1 MLSKLKQHLRS
12 IKGADYDEIHPE
24 GHQIW
29 DTQAS
34 AEFLKIQRRPG
45 DLSIEERERRRV
57 EAQKKHYILNRD
69 KILQKNKDRREQV
82 NNTLQ
87 ITKDLCTYAQSI
99 QEREKKIRTTTQQN
113 IHVLTTIYGSADK
126 YDLATFVNLPEI
138 THDTFSRF
146 VVYFLDQSS
155 IPTPNFADHSTPI
168 RAQIPSE
175 HHFRQ
180 ISLKLHPDNETDAEA
195 QKALNSSYDLWRPIL
210 QDEKLANVVLPPR
223 DELSIQLFEDR
234 GANYARLLSMYYG
247 YVLAL
252 SDVARLLRP
261 ESLTVAMLSKM
272 LGKHDINEGEE
283 IDDYIPT
290 ADDELIQKALAAPL
304 GPSIS
309 KHPRKARDNTHG
321 SDQLERANLCRD
333 TTTPEADDQV
343 SMGGNVINPEL
354 KRYTRSQTPTN
365 TKFEA

>member
-1 MLSKLKQHLRS
+1 MLAKLKQHLRS
-12 IKGADYDEIHPE
+12 IKGTDYDEIHPE

-29 DTQAS
+29 DTHAT
-34 AEFLKIQRRPG
+34 AEFLKIIRRPG

-99 QEREKKIRTTTQQN
+99 QEREKKIRTTAQQN

-210 QDEKLANVVLPPR
+210 QDEQLANVVLPPR
-223 DELSIQLFEDR
+223 DELSIHLFEYR
-234 GANYARLLSMYYG
+234 GLGANYARLLSMYYG

-272 LGKHDINEGEE
+272 LCKHDINEGDE
-283 IDDYIPT
+283 IDDIPE
-290 ADDELIQKALAAPL
+290 ADDELIQKALAVPL
-304 GPSIS
+304 APSIS
-309 KHPRKARDNTHG
+309 KRPRKARDNRQG
-321 SDQLERANLCRD
+321 SDQMERANLCRD
-333 TTTPEADDQV
+333 TTTPEADEQV
-343 SMGGNVINPEL
+343 PVGGNVIDSEL
-354 KRYTRSQTPTN
+354 KRYTRQS
-365 TKFEA
+365 

>member
-1 MLSKLKQHLRS
+1 MLGKLKQHLRS
-12 IKGADYDEIHPE
+12 IKGENYDKIHPE

-34 AEFLKIQRRPG
+34 AEFLKIHRRPG

-57 EAQKKHYILNRD
+57 EAKKKHYVLNRD
-69 KILQKNKDRREQV
+69 KILQKSKDRRKQV

-99 QEREKKIRTTTQQN
+99 QEREKKIRTTAQQN

-126 YDLATFVNLPEI
+126 YDLSTFVNLPEI

-155 IPTPNFADHSTPI
+155 IPTPNFADHNTPI

-175 HHFRQ
+175 HHYRQ

-210 QDEKLANVVLPPR
+210 QDEQLANVVLPPR

-234 GANYARLLSMYYG
+234 SPNYARLLSVYYG

-252 SDVARLLRP
+252 NDVARLLRP
-261 ESLTVAMLSKM
+261 ESLSVAMLSKM
-272 LGKHDINEGEE
+272 LRKHDINEGEE
-283 IDDYIPT
+283 IDEYT
-290 ADDELIQKALAAPL
+290 DDELIQKALAAPL
-304 GPSIS
+304 APSIS
-309 KHPRKARDNTHG
+309 KRPRKARDNRQG
-321 SDQLERANLCRD
+321 SDQMERAKD
-333 TTTPEADDQV
+333 STTPEADEQV
-343 SMGGNVINPEL
+343 PVGGNVIDPEL
-354 KRYTRSQTPTN
+354 
-365 TKFEA
+365 